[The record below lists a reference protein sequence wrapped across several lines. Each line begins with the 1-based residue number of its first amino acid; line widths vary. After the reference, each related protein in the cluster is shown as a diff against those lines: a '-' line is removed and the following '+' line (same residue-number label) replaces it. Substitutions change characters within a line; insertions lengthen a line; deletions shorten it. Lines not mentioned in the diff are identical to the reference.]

1 MQSRTT
7 FVQGD
12 LVQLKRGGPVMSVHL
27 PVGPLLLCTWFE
39 GDGRMKR
46 GTFSPSELEAPF
58 SSAPIWV
65 KAIMTLSSRCKL
77 VAATC

>member
-1 MQSRTT
+1 MQSPTT

-39 GDGRMKR
+39 GDGMKR
-46 GTFSPSELEAPF
+46 GTFSPSELEVPF
-58 SSAPIWV
+58 TSAPIWM
-65 KAIMTLSSRCKL
+65 KAVMMLSSRCRL